1 MTKTLVDELKEKQE
15 NKNSKSKKLDNFAPM
30 ALVALTIAA
39 ITGSI
44 MLGTGRYE
52 TASEIYQGY
61 RSGADVNGKVSYVFD
76 PVKLQDRENPGA
88 RYVLAGNDSLKK
100 ILKVAH
106 RYNFVIEKVPFMQD
120 RLLCPQ
126 EDTLMEAGGSN

>member
-1 MTKTLVDELKEKQE
+1 MTKTLVDELKEKQ
-15 NKNSKSKKLDNFAPM
+15 KSDGIIAKLKGIMPS
-30 ALVALTIAA
+30 A
-39 ITGSI
+39 ITALAVAGVSATI
-44 MLGTGRYE
+44 MLGGARYE
-52 TASEIYQGY
+52 AASEIYQGY
-61 RSGADVNGKVSYVFD
+61 RSRADVNGKVSYVFD
-76 PVKLQDRENPGA
+76 PVKLQDRENPSA

>member
-1 MTKTLVDELKEKQE
+1 MTKTLVDELKEEQE
-15 NKNSKSKKLDNFAPM
+15 NKENGKSERLNNLAPM
-30 ALVALTIAA
+30 ALAALTIAA

-44 MLGTGRYE
+44 FFGTGRYE

-126 EDTLMEAGGSN
+126 EDTLMEAGK